1 MRNVLIAA
9 TWIAIAP
16 AGAMAQQ
23 IASGQR
29 PNFTP
34 PTVAPTTTVPLAS
47 GDYKLTIVLPAT
59 ASATTSFTRQL
70 ATTLVHT
77 GSSIVLKV
85 PPATSLQGTLS
96 GNSIT
101 LSGSGAH
108 NATMALAL
116 TPSATGASGTVVVT
130 VGPSQRATGTATLV
144 RVSGAPASNLHSSL
158 GDLIN
163 CRDWVRCIGDLFG
176 IDLSGRE

>member
-1 MRNVLIAA
+1 MRSVLIAA
-9 TWIAIAP
+9 TWFAIAP

-23 IASGQR
+23 MAPTQR
-29 PNFTP
+29 PAFTP
-34 PTVAPTTTVPLAS
+34 PTVAPTTAVPLAS
-47 GDYKLTIVLPAT
+47 GDYKLTIVLPPT
-59 ASATTSFTRQL
+59 ASSTTPFTRQL

-85 PPATSLQGTLS
+85 PPATSLQGTLN

-108 NATMALAL
+108 NATMALTL
-116 TPSATGASGTVVVT
+116 TLSSTGASGTIVVT
-130 VGPSQRATGTATLV
+130 LGPSQRATGTATLV

-158 GDLIN
+158 GALID
-163 CRDWVRCIGDLFG
+163 CRDWVRCIGELFG
-176 IDLSGRE
+176 IDLGGTE